1 MHEIPNL
8 CVLGWSCN
16 VKFFELEEIMLQGSI
31 KKFSVV
37 GLLLSLVGVA
47 YSATIA
53 PLYFENLANT
63 TVEDSVAQQNR
74 WEALMKFKLWGTH
87 SLDFSNNTV
96 SIADD
101 VGYNGTADGD
111 LLMYFNRH
119 HIGGPTLVGGSFTF
133 VNSDHDTLSAG
144 PVRILGDL
152 QVSTQD
158 SNVMQGDW
166 CVKGNII
173 DQYNPTNPN
182 AAATNVGKWANLVTG
197 NVYNDGLA
205 GGDTNTVYSKCPS
218 TVPESDSSMAVP
230 EWPEP
235 ASWDPYDEILM
246 TSDYANEVAFIHVP
260 PDSVKTNDYG
270 TYDLYIK
277 NLRISG
283 NKGKVLYI
291 LMPPGGKLTRIY
303 SKNGYTFDNG
313 PNDLKI
319 VVAYAKDSLHFDT
332 TSMKWDIKMP
342 ETNAYGQP
350 ENGHDWVF
358 NDGDKFKVLTNKEYA
373 GNLLFYTKE
382 NIEWNYWVD
391 ASFQGS
397 WISKGKITVGGHFKL
412 AGQVIANDLTF
423 KADIK
428 GDFRYVPFDPP
439 ILNIDPELLEN
450 GAFPEYGLDEVV
462 PISLDSA
469 TNTTVKFNY
478 CFDLNP
484 SLSTADRA
492 DFNSTAKAPLPLCDW
507 NDTTWY
513 YTYDTDG
520 ITVLDSS
527 VVSVELKHDSGYV
540 EIPSGRL
547 VPLDAFKVYLNV
559 KPDGNDE
566 DDEFLHMK
574 IFNLAGA
581 VLPGNLLEGHF
592 SLKIV
597 DITAPPISKDTVVTG
612 LEDAPY
618 TFKLEDF
625 PYTSSRNFA
634 EIGVIVSTLPDK
646 GSLTYKDGAV
656 AEGQFIPADSVGDLK
671 YVGVPDDFGD
681 AVTSFLFQVRDSLN
695 ATSAAATMTVSLAAA
710 NDGPSAVASTYMI
723 PENSDVG
730 KNATGNL
737 TITDI
742 DDTAFVYSL
751 VSGDTAIF
759 QINATTGIISVK
771 KAVLDYETKASYTVT
786 VHVRDMSMTTGNLAD
801 TLSYDVPV
809 TIIVKDVNEAPTIEE
824 TVFAIDENS
833 ANGDSVG
840 VVVASDLD
848 TAAAFRILT
857 YTIIE
862 PEVPFMMDSATIRV
876 KDSTKLNYETNP
888 EFTFH
893 VVVTDQDGLADTAL
907 ITVKLNDVNE
917 PPHFGDDLPTLTVD
931 ENAPANTVVDGG
943 PVTAE
948 DVDGTETLVYSI
960 IDPTN
965 TFKIDSLTGDVKVIA
980 DSTIDYETKA
990 TYTVQVVVTDKEG
1003 LKDTASITIKVKDVN
1018 EPPTIEESVFAVDE
1032 NSSEGD
1038 SVGVVV
1044 ASDLDT
1050 ASEFRILTYSIIEND
1065 VPFVMDSAT
1074 IRVKDSTKLNF
1085 ETTPEFT
1092 FHVVVTDQDGLSDT
1106 ALITVKLND
1115 VNEPPVFTDDKP
1127 TLTVDENVPAGT
1139 EVGPVTATDV
1149 DEGDSLTYSI
1159 KDPTDTFVIDSVTG
1173 MVTVKADSTI
1183 DYETKNVYTVTVI
1196 VTDKDGLTDTAI
1208 VTIKVNDLNEAPEMD
1223 DQELTVAEDKGVG
1236 DTVGTVI
1243 ATDPDVLNPDFGTL
1257 TYTLV
1262 EESELFDLKKDGT
1275 VVLKDTLDYESGDS
1289 VFVIKVRVT
1298 DGELSDTALVTIRVT
1313 NKEEWTDV
1321 KITRAETR
1329 DSVWLDPDT
1338 IFINTTNLCV
1348 EWKADGKL
1356 KGPDCEENLH
1366 EGENIIIK
1374 EWKNPTKDY
1383 PGYDTLVVYVS
1394 TASPEVKVTKIV
1406 DASQKPN
1413 IFTIVEKQAKSDSS
1427 FYVNDTKNDIQV
1439 LVRDPVSG
1447 EKDSFVVKLDLD
1459 TLNIPS
1465 KTFTKTLDGF
1475 VDAKITLNDKPS
1487 SGVTYTPMN
1496 GGKTAVSYTEK
1507 VGGKEVT
1514 VTYYTDEKGKV
1525 IKNDDGVKVMTV
1537 TYETKVGDQV
1547 VKISYQVDAKTGEMV
1562 KSSGG
1567 YASNDSSASSSKK
1580 ADEPEVAFTVSYDY
1594 VDEAGNTVTVTYGVD
1609 EKGNLVRDGS
1619 GNLGYEVG
1627 YTYTNKYGNTAT
1639 QSVFIVLDL
1648 VPPKVEILSPLEGD
1662 IIYSNYVDVKWT
1674 VDIGD
1679 GRGAIVQ
1686 DTLITQGLEKGGNV
1700 IVRFY
1705 RDKAGNEAS
1714 DTIRVIM
1721 KNAKDVD
1728 ISVEK
1733 PVTIVTR
1740 EKVEEYYAANEPE
1753 KGETFAV
1760 TIYNTKTDKEVE
1772 TMVGGEFD
1780 AKEGSGDEPYPGLTG
1795 HLGPTLGIDTK
1806 VPTVNAVG
1814 GLATLDDLLNS
1825 DGVIPMEGVDAEGS
1839 VKLTTDE
1846 YVERFCSD
1854 EFAEQVGSDISKA
1867 NLFKTSMRVKIWIY
1881 TSLGQFVDYYSFTQD
1896 LDNPDYVNDAGML
1909 TLYFE
1914 MKPDRDGNV
1923 RTDNGRLYATGA
1935 YVYKT
1940 EVELKS
1946 TLRCSLPPFD
1956 VSSTGEIK
1964 GVKKESNAK
1973 GSVRTTKEDLLKSFG
1988 YKRPKMKKK

>member
-1 MHEIPNL
+1 
-8 CVLGWSCN
+8 
-16 VKFFELEEIMLQGSI
+16 MLQGSI
-31 KKFSVV
+31 KKFCVV
-37 GLLLSLVGVA
+37 GLLLGLFGVA
-47 YSATIA
+47 YSATVA
-53 PLYFENLANT
+53 PLYFGNT
-63 TVEDSVAQQNR
+63 PPTTKEDSAFQKQR
-74 WEALMKFKLWGTH
+74 WDELMKYKLWGTH
-87 SLDFSNNTV
+87 GINVLHGTII
-96 SIADD
+96 IADN

-111 LLMYFNRH
+111 FEMADNNH
-119 HIGGPTLVGGSFTF
+119 HFGGPTIVGGSMRFI
-133 VNSDHDTLSAG
+133 NSANDKITVG
-144 PVRILGDL
+144 PVRVAQDL
-152 QVSTQD
+152 QVSGEAG
-158 SNVMQGDW
+158 NVMEGNW
-166 CVKGNII
+166 CVGGTISSQWN
-173 DQYNPTNPN
+173 DGSLAYWNSL
-182 AAATNVGKWANLVTG
+182 VGG
-197 NVYNDGLA
+197 VYNDSLV
-205 GGDTNTVYSKCPS
+205 GGVYNNSYTLSAKKGDYADCDTSIAPAVEVSM
-218 TVPESDSSMAVP
+218 TVPNWPDPDTWDDKESFAMNSN
-230 EWPEP
+230 
-235 ASWDPYDEILM
+235 
-246 TSDYANEVAFIHVP
+246 YANEVAFIHVP
-260 PDSVKTNDYG
+260 PDSVETNEYG
-270 TYDLYIK
+270 TFDKYYQSFTIGERPSL
-277 NLRISG
+277 
-283 NKGKVLYI
+283 GKKLYI

-303 SKNGYTFDNG
+303 SKAGFAFYG
-313 PNDLKI
+313 GANDLQI
-319 VVAYAKDSLHFDT
+319 VVAYVKDSLHFDRT
-332 TSMKWDIKMP
+332 TMTWDIAMP
-342 ETNAYGQP
+342 ASNPNYPDQP
-350 ENGHDWVF
+350 LDNTAGWEF
-358 NDGDKFKVLTNKEYA
+358 TDGDKLDIVSNKDYS

-382 NIEWNYWVD
+382 DISWEYWAD
-391 ASFQGS
+391 ANFQGS
-397 WISKGKITVGGHFKL
+397 WISKGTIRVGGHFKL
-412 AGQVIANDLTF
+412 AGQIIADNIIFTNNVT
-423 KADIK
+423 

-439 ILNIDPELLEN
+439 ILDFNPEVLKGGKFIEN
-450 GAFPEYGLDEVV
+450 DSNYIV
-462 PISLDSA
+462 PISLDTAAS
-469 TNTTVKFNY
+469 TRVTFNY
-478 CFDLNP
+478 CFDV
-484 SLSTADRA
+484 
-492 DFNSTAKAPLPLCDW
+492 K
-507 NDTTWY
+507 
-513 YTYDTDG
+513 
-520 ITVLDSS
+520 DSS
-527 VVSVELKHDSGYV
+527 VTD
-540 EIPSGRL
+540 
-547 VPLDAFKVYLNV
+547 
-559 KPDGNDE
+559 
-566 DDEFLHMK
+566 
-574 IFNLAGA
+574 
-581 VLPGNLLEGHF
+581 
-592 SLKIV
+592 
-597 DITAPPISKDTVVTG
+597 
-612 LEDAPY
+612 
-618 TFKLEDF
+618 
-625 PYTSSRNFA
+625 
-634 EIGVIVSTLPDK
+634 
-646 GSLTYKDGAV
+646 
-656 AEGQFIPADSVGDLK
+656 
-671 YVGVPDDFGD
+671 
-681 AVTSFLFQVRDSLN
+681 
-695 ATSAAATMTVSLAAA
+695 
-710 NDGPSAVASTYMI
+710 SAVASRQDFHRSSDDPNNADSALTKNWPAFPICDIDTGFMVINKGDSTPAPGYEIIINVAKDRDLEGDESLALKVFGLEGAVMTGNKREGTFYLPIIDDYTRPWFTEVVLNGVVENSPVGTVIDTLKSQHNTDPCDSCTYSIVDANGNPAENAYVMVSEDGIVTVKDSALLDYESINVISIRVRVTDVVGLDSIGVITIPVIDVNESPVLTEQTFSTQEQTPVDATIGTLVWDDLDTAAAFRQDVFKAVGGDTGYFTVTADGKIQVVKAVDYETEKHTYML
-723 PENSDVG
+723 DVKLADKDSADLYVVKTITINVTD
-730 KNATGNL
+730 KNELPVLADQHFSIDELLPPHSVVDTVKWDDLDTAAGFRLDVFKAVGGDTDVFAIDEKGEITSLKTFNFEDSVKTFTLEVKLYDKNDTTLAVTKTMTITIGDKNEPPHFDDKYPNL
-737 TITDI
+737 TIRENAPADTTVGVVAAI
-742 DDTAFVYSL
+742 DEDDGEILVYTIIDPTGTFKIDSL
-751 VSGDTAIF
+751 
-759 QINATTGIISVK
+759 TGTVK
-771 KAVLDYETKASYTVT
+771 VIADSTLDYETKATYEVKVVVT
-786 VHVRDMSMTTGNLAD
+786 DKEGD
-801 TLSYDVPV
+801 TDTAFV
-809 TIIVKDVNEAPTIEE
+809 TIKVKDINEAPSIEE
-824 TVFAIDENS
+824 AVFAIDENS

-840 VVVASDLD
+840 AVVAADPD
-848 TAAAFRILT
+848 TAAAFRKLD
-857 YTIIE
+857 YKIIE
-862 PEVPFMMDSATIRV
+862 TGVPFSLDSNIIRV
-876 KDSTKLNYETNP
+876 EDKDRLNYEVDTV
-888 EFTFH
+888 FSFH
-893 VVVTDQDGLADTAL
+893 VLVTDG
-907 ITVKLNDVNE
+907 
-917 PPHFGDDLPTLTVD
+917 
-931 ENAPANTVVDGG
+931 
-943 PVTAE
+943 
-948 DVDGTETLVYSI
+948 
-960 IDPTN
+960 
-965 TFKIDSLTGDVKVIA
+965 
-980 DSTIDYETKA
+980 
-990 TYTVQVVVTDKEG
+990 
-1003 LKDTASITIKVKDVN
+1003 
-1018 EPPTIEESVFAVDE
+1018 
-1032 NSSEGD
+1032 
-1038 SVGVVV
+1038 
-1044 ASDLDT
+1044 
-1050 ASEFRILTYSIIEND
+1050 EF
-1065 VPFVMDSAT
+1065 
-1074 IRVKDSTKLNF
+1074 
-1085 ETTPEFT
+1085 
-1092 FHVVVTDQDGLSDT
+1092 SDT

-1115 VNEPPVFTDDKP
+1115 VNEPPEFTDDRP

-1149 DEGDSLTYSI
+1149 DEDDSLTYSI

-1173 MVTVKADSTI
+1173 MITVKADSTI

-1196 VTDKDGLTDTAI
+1196 VTDKEGLTDTAI

-1243 ATDPDVLNPDFGTL
+1243 ATDPDILNPAFGTL

-1338 IFINTTNLCV
+1338 VFINTTSLCV

-1609 EKGNLVRDGS
+1609 AKGNLVRDGS

-1662 IIYSNYVDVKWT
+1662 IIYSNFVDVKWT

-1679 GRGAIVQ
+1679 GRGAVVQ
-1686 DTLITQGLEKGGNV
+1686 DTLVTQGLEKGGNV